1 MGMGGGDFPNVPQ
14 GSPIFPKNPYGY
26 PAGPSLAPP

>member
-1 MGMGGGDFPNVPQ
+1 MSGGLMGGGDFPNVPQ

-26 PAGPSLAPP
+26 PASPSP